1 MASVWGGGL
10 IHFPHVLLEMSRS
23 TEAKPKVPRKAIVA
37 EVGLVA
43 SEATVMKLLKIRAQT
58 ASELQR
64 GFD

>member
-23 TEAKPKVPRKAIVA
+23 TEAKPNV
-37 EVGLVA
+37 
-43 SEATVMKLLKIRAQT
+43 RAQT
-58 ASELQR
+58 ASELQT